1 MVCLLIGGCQCL
13 WSEAGSDNAYFLLLN
28 RMSRGKKIK
37 ERATSSLNVNIICC
51 DC

>member
-1 MVCLLIGGCQCL
+1 MVCLVIGRHRCL
-13 WSEAGSDNAYFLLLN
+13 WNKAVSVNIYFILLN

-37 ERATSSLNVNIICC
+37 ERTSSSLNVNIICC